1 MAHCAIELF
10 DLENVFKGKNTYDQ
24 GCLFNQ
30 TIFNIFYK
38 FYPNKLITCNEK
50 DPPLFHN
57 EVGQTMNNKNEV
69 YRYIRNGI
77 LQYNNDCLVSISNT
91 LVGKVR
97 KTSKESSNYP
107 FVIYK

>member
-1 MAHCAIELF
+1 
-10 DLENVFKGKNTYDQ
+10 
-24 GCLFNQ
+24 
-30 TIFNIFYK
+30 
-38 FYPNKLITCNEK
+38 
-50 DPPLFHN
+50 
-57 EVGQTMNNKNEV
+57 MNNKNEV